1 MCIRCALAA
10 VLATAIAEM
19 PAPKFVGVD
28 FAKDQPDNASSG
40 KAILTRHQQAEKA
53 PYGNNNPAPPANHQ
67 AEAAQETGTAD
78 TPVTPRHV
86 RNEINRLLVRQ
97 EQQNAKLSAEN
108 QQLRAELSAYRDRC
122 DQQDHHIDNLHRE
135 LDKAR
140 REARNLVETVKI
152 LAVN

>member
-10 VLATAIAEM
+10 VLATAVAEM
-19 PAPKFVGVD
+19 PAPKFIHHD
-28 FAKDQPDNASSG
+28 AREDQP
-40 KAILTRHQQAEKA
+40 EKA
-53 PYGNNNPAPPANHQ
+53 PYGNNNPAPPVSHQ

-108 QQLRAELSAYRDRC
+108 EHLRHQLDGVRRMVEDANQHIDTMHAELRQARGAAET
-122 DQQDHHIDNLHRE
+122 L
-135 LDKAR
+135 KA
-140 REARNLVETVKI
+140 TVKI
-152 LAVN
+152 LAVDSAKL